1 MAEDRRL
8 GSLTRSLTF
17 TIPGKPVPASR
28 PRVTS
33 GHVYY
38 PRRYADWLLD
48 ATIWARRAFGT
59 GELWDGPCILEAWF
73 YGLAANADI
82 DNALKAVLDCT
93 QGTIVVNDRQYR
105 EVHAFRESYIGDD
118 GPCVRVK
125 VRKL

>member
-1 MAEDRRL
+1 MGQE
-8 GSLTRSLTF
+8 SITF
-17 TIPGKPVPASR
+17 TIPGRPVPASR
-28 PRVTS
+28 PRVTN
-33 GHVYY
+33 GRAYY
-38 PRRYADWLLD
+38 SPTYSIWRSEAHR
-48 ATIWARRAFGT
+48 WARAAMIGRDPF
-59 GELWDGPCILEAWF
+59 DGPCILEAWF

-93 QGTIVVNDRQYR
+93 NGTIVIDDRQYV